1 MANGLRQRENVAGMD
16 SSHPMLRSYA
26 DAVQRMKDLPESDPR
41 NWEQQ
46 AAIHANNCPHGNWY
60 FLPWHRAYVLEFE
73 EICRDLSG
81 NPDFALPYWNW
92 TQNNSIPG
100 PFRQGTLLDDTRIRN
115 SVFAVTVEQPII
127 DGILSQGDFEFF
139 ASFRPFGQTDTD
151 PRWQRAQGAAS
162 RLEGTPHDF
171 VHGAIGSPPP
181 DSGIPMGNMGDVP
194 TAALDPIFWLHHSNI
209 DRLWAEWN
217 VRGHRNTS
225 DARWTDLS
233 LSPFDRVVG
242 DLQDLTQLGYTYDTI
257 AQPQLPEPSPLP
269 PLLDRARA
277 RFELMEP
284 RVASLGSEV
293 SFPVETPQSA
303 LPLAAE
309 AVSAGDVAA
318 EGGTKVLAFVRGVEP
333 PQDPGVT
340 VNVFLNCPYLSAD
353 TPVSDPHYVGNF
365 TFFGFHGGNGHDHG
379 GHGHDTKSFAFD
391 LTETVDRLRSQE
403 SDLESRLTVQLL
415 PVSYEGYE
423 GRGVTPEEIKIGGV
437 EIVYT

>member
-16 SSHPMLRSYA
+16 SSHPMLLSYA
-26 DAVQRMKDLPESDPR
+26 DAVQKMINLPESDPR
-41 NWEQQ
+41 NWKQQ

-100 PFRQGTLLDDTRIRN
+100 PFRQGTLLDDTRERD

-127 DGILSQGDFEFF
+127 DSILSQGDFEFF
-139 ASFRPFGQTDTD
+139 ASFRPFGQNDTD
-151 PRWQRAQGAAS
+151 PRWQRDELGAAS
-162 RLEGTPHDF
+162 RLEAAPHDF
-171 VHGAIGSPPP
+171 VHGAIG
-181 DSGIPMGNMGDVP
+181 GNMGAVLTSP
-194 TAALDPIFWLHHSNI
+194 LDPIFWLHHCNI

-217 VRGHRNTS
+217 ARGHRNTS
-225 DARWTDLS
+225 DARWTDFRLR
-233 LSPFDRVVG
+233 PFDRVVG
-242 DLQDLTQLGYTYDTI
+242 GLQDLTQLGYTYDTI

-269 PLLDRARA
+269 TLLDRARD
-277 RFELMEP
+277 RFELMES
-284 RVASLGSEV
+284 RVATLGSEV

-303 LPLAAE
+303 LPLVAE

-318 EGGTKVLAFVRGVEP
+318 EGGKKVLAFVRDVEA
-333 PQDPGVT
+333 PQDPQVT
-340 VNVFLNCPYLSAD
+340 VNVFLNCPYLSAE

-365 TFFGFHGGNGHDHG
+365 TFFGFHGDHGHDHG

-415 PVSYEGYE
+415 PVPYE
-423 GRGVTPEEIKIGGV
+423 GRDVPPEEIKFGGV
-437 EIVYT
+437 QIYFT